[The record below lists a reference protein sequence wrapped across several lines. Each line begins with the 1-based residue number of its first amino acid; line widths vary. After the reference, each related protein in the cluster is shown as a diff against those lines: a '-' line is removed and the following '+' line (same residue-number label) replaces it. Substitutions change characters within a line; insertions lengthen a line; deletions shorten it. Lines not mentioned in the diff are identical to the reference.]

1 VLSLKVLVTGG
12 AGFIG
17 SHVVS
22 ELLKEN
28 YDVFVV
34 DDFSTGEM
42 KNINTFKEIK
52 AVICADISECAIAN
66 FIMEVK
72 PDYVIHL
79 AAQPSVAVSQKNP
92 LLDAKSNLY
101 GLVNVLEASRKA
113 GCRKVVFATS
123 GGTIYGDVDDSQLP
137 ITEDLPLRA
146 RSFYGLTKLTAIHY
160 LNLYKEHY
168 GLDYCALALGNIYGP
183 RQNPYG
189 ESGVVAIFTN
199 KILNDETCI
208 INGNGSVTRD
218 YLYVTDAATGF
229 VKALKK
235 GSGLLN
241 LGTGIETSVQEVFDT
256 ISYISNKK
264 AKLEYGRTL
273 PGEVQRVSLN
283 IDKIKQEI
291 DWRPTISFEEGI
303 KKTYQWFCEE
313 KERVQYDRQN

>member
-1 VLSLKVLVTGG
+1 VLNLKVLVTGG

-28 YDVFVV
+28 YEVFVA

-42 KNINTFKEIK
+42 ENIK
-52 AVICADISECAIAN
+52 AFKGIKKIICADISEYAIAN
-66 FIMEVK
+66 FIMEIQ

-79 AAQPSVAVSQKNP
+79 AAQPSVAVSQQNP
-92 LLDAKSNLY
+92 LLDVKSNLY

-123 GGTIYGDVDDSQLP
+123 GGTIYGDVVDLQLP
-137 ITEDLPLRA
+137 ITEDLPLQA
-146 RSFYGLTKLTAIHY
+146 CSFYGLTKLTAIHY
-160 LNLYKEHY
+160 LDLYKEHF

-183 RQNPYG
+183 RQNPYS
-189 ESGVVAIFTN
+189 ESGVIAIFTN

-208 INGNGSVTRD
+208 INGDGSVTRD
-218 YLYVTDAATGF
+218 YLYVTDAAKGF

-235 GSGLLN
+235 GTGLLN
-241 LGTGIETSVQEVFDT
+241 LGTGIETSVQEVFNT
-256 ISYISNKK
+256 ISDISNKN
-264 AKLEYGRTL
+264 AKLEYGSIL

-291 DWRPTISFEEGI
+291 GWSPTISFNEGI

-313 KERVQYDRQN
+313 KGREKYDR